1 MQELN
6 LQQVVVQETTAPYK
20 RALAQ
25 YGNEDEFLP
34 QQQVEIKYEDLNEEQ
49 KQCYDNFIEMVKSI
63 K

>member
-1 MQELN
+1 MET

-25 YGNEDEFLP
+25 YGEGQFPEL
-34 QQQVEIKYEDLNEEQ
+34 QKEIIYSELTTSEKAI
-49 KQCYDNFIEMVKSI
+49 YDSFIEMIKS